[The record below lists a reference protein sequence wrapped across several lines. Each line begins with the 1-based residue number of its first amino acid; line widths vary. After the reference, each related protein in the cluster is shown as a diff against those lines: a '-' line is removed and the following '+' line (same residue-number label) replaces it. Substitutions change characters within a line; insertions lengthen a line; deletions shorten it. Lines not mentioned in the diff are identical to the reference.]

1 MLKKHR
7 QAASLFGNYEEEQS
21 VFNFKQSSNQQNNP
35 NPPEPRKRS
44 LHKRFNSLRNYQFS
58 GIEGSLSHRRKV
70 STAFEVNNFST
81 PQVYQQREPSP
92 LKDPNSPKTLQNS
105 EETHSLEELQAEMNC
120 LLKTQAKKQDEEQEK
135 RLALKRQLLEIVTNE
150 EESHSST
157 KLSEILKNSSS
168 ISKSLNSFWITEEI
182 QEESLVELESSDDTE
197 ESNQQKVKIML
208 KEFLLSEPTA
218 EAERTRMIS
227 AIDKCKWTKWFTVAD
242 KEGLAL
248 YGKYEEIWRKLVG
261 DSSFPN
267 VLYSND
273 VQSFFFYDLHSNQ
286 FSESSSVFNADAI
299 ILK

>member
-1 MLKKHR
+1 
-7 QAASLFGNYEEEQS
+7 
-21 VFNFKQSSNQQNNP
+21 
-35 NPPEPRKRS
+35 
-44 LHKRFNSLRNYQFS
+44 
-58 GIEGSLSHRRKV
+58 
-70 STAFEVNNFST
+70 
-81 PQVYQQREPSP
+81 
-92 LKDPNSPKTLQNS
+92 
-105 EETHSLEELQAEMNC
+105 MNC

-150 EESHSST
+150 EESHPST

-248 YGKYEEIWRKLVG
+248 YGK
-261 DSSFPN
+261 
-267 VLYSND
+267 
-273 VQSFFFYDLHSNQ
+273 
-286 FSESSSVFNADAI
+286 
-299 ILK
+299 